1 MKGKKK
7 SQGMRK
13 KAKAKS
19 FASTEFG
26 KKVMKKKKTSGT
38 RKMR

>member
-7 SQGMRK
+7 TQGMRK
-13 KAKAKS
+13 KAKGNS
-19 FASTEFG
+19 FANTPFG
-26 KKVMKKKKTSGT
+26 KKVMAKKKKSGT